1 MEASELLMRT
11 AFLILCWCAA
21 WPVLRSHAQGLPTNS
36 VTEESPTLDDATLHD
51 VMFVDHDF
59 GWAVGEHGAIWH
71 TIDGG
76 KQWFRQQSP
85 VDVKLGGVWFASR
98 ELGWAVGGKSLP
110 YLHTSRGVVL
120 RTIDGGQ
127 TWKEEMSFLPALERV
142 KFFDNDNG
150 VAWGRGSGGEPLG
163 VFVTDDSGRNW
174 RSMAVAPHGC
184 WWNGD
189 FINERVGIVVGSAG
203 QVSRI
208 ANGEA
213 TSLSVE
219 TGGREIRD
227 VKLLLDATGWAVGD
241 DGLILQTRDGGKSWQ
256 AVDILPAEVSEVV
269 DWRCVAVR
277 DKQIWIGG
285 SPGSVVLSSTDRGE
299 TWQGLATGSKTPI
312 SKIAFVDDSHGWA
325 VGEFGTILNT
335 TDGGQTW
342 QAQRGADRRAAV
354 LMLLSSEDQLPLETL
369 AKLSSDGYRTSVHFL
384 RVKKTLENLSKNPSP
399 SPSPEYRGGGLRA
412 DTHHASHQARLAE
425 ALSSVGCSSVT
436 ESYFEM
442 EKLPKHEQQAIL
454 MNEIKTQLRIWRPNV
469 VVVPTENKTSYLD
482 TELVGKAIGQT
493 EGQTDV
499 PPHPTAQ
506 LALKPW
512 QPNRVFAL
520 LPEGERGTH
529 RVLSADAA
537 TLTTKTFAEIGTSA
551 WSLIRTQFQPPAES
565 NEFLLK
571 VSLDG
576 ELTGVVDDL
585 AAGLSLAPGSECRR
599 PTVTPTDFDGQ
610 GQRQLTEKR
619 RNLKNI
625 FRLAEGKPALLGQ
638 VGQMLADLDSAS
650 AASLL
655 FELSTYFRQAGEMDF
670 AASTLELL
678 ARRYPDDPQ
687 VDAALVWLV
696 QFYAS
701 GEAAHVY
708 RPVVS
713 PVALAVAVEEQ
724 GAQTV
729 EPASTT
735 NEDAELVSAVSPRF
749 TRAAEVAQHIAQ
761 TRPLLYSEPM
771 VRVPWAMAQRK
782 RGESEA
788 ADRYLESLTVRA
800 VGEVWQQCGVA
811 ERWIADTT
819 KPAPS
824 KQRVI
829 CRFTGTKPKLDGKL
843 DEEMWKAP
851 GFALGVSISENQ
863 SAASTVVFANDENY
877 LYVAVKCAK
886 DPKLSY
892 ATDGRARTYDADL
905 TGQDRVRLLLDV
917 DRDYTTYFD
926 LAVDHRGWTND
937 ACWQNKS
944 WNPKWFVAAGS
955 DAGQW
960 TCEAAIAWSEL
971 TANPP
976 KIGEAWAISGER
988 LGSEANSKVVGPNDF
1003 CLLLFK

>member
-1 MEASELLMRT
+1 VFKRSAI
-11 AFLILCWCAA
+11 LILCWFAIQ
-21 WPVLRSHAQGLPTNS
+21 PGMGIFAQGLPAPS
-36 VTEESPTLDDATLHD
+36 PAEESPTLDDATLHD
-51 VMFVDHDF
+51 VMFIDRDF

-85 VDVKLGGVWFASR
+85 VDAKLGGVWFASR

-174 RSMAVAPHGC
+174 RSMAVAPLGC

-208 ANGEA
+208 ASGE
-213 TSLSVE
+213 SKPLSIE

-227 VKLLLDATGWAVGD
+227 VKLSLDATGWAVGD
-241 DGLILQTRDGGKSWQ
+241 DGLILQTRDGGNSWDN
-256 AVDILPAEVSEVV
+256 VEILPPEVNEVV
-269 DWRCVAVR
+269 DWRSVAIR
-277 DKQIWIGG
+277 DKQIWIAG

-369 AKLSSDGYRTSVHFL
+369 AKLSSDSYRTVVHFL
-384 RVKKTLENLSKNPSP
+384 REKQGTKDP
-399 SPSPEYRGGGLRA
+399 
-412 DTHHASHQARLAE
+412 THAARLAE

-436 ESYFEM
+436 QSFFEM
-442 EKLPKHEQQAIL
+442 EKLPKHEQHAIL
-454 MNEIKTQLRIWRPNV
+454 INEIKTQLRIWRPHV

-520 LPEGERGTH
+520 LSEGERGTH

-537 TLTTKTFAEIGTSA
+537 TFTTKTFAEIGTSA
-551 WSLIRTQFQPPAES
+551 WSLIRTQFESPAES

-571 VSLDG
+571 VSMDG

-599 PTVTPTDFDGQ
+599 PAATPSDFDGQ

-638 VGQMLADLDSAS
+638 VGQMLAELDSTS

-735 NEDAELVSAVSPRF
+735 NEDAKLVSAVSPRF

-771 VRVPWAMAQRK
+771 VRVPWAMAERK

-843 DEEMWKAP
+843 DEEMWQAP
-851 GFALGVSISENQ
+851 GLALGVSISENQ
-863 SAASTVVFANDENY
+863 SAASSVVFANDENY
-877 LYVAVKCAK
+877 LYVGVKCVK
-886 DPKLSY
+886 NSKLNY
-892 ATDGRARTYDADL
+892 ETDGRARTYDADL
-905 TGQDRVRLLLDV
+905 TGRDRVRLLLDV

-937 ACWQNKS
+937 ACWQDKS
-944 WNPKWFVAAGS
+944 WNPKWFVAADG

-960 TCEAAIAWSEL
+960 TCEAAIPWSEL
-971 TANPP
+971 TAEPP
-976 KIGEAWAISGER
+976 KIGGAWALSASR
-988 LGSEANSKVVGPNDF
+988 LGPALNSKVVGPNDF

>member
-1 MEASELLMRT
+1 MEAQVLFKRF
-11 AFLILCWCAA
+11 AILILCWLAIH
-21 WPVLRSHAQGLPTNS
+21 PGLGTFAQGLPETL
-36 VTEESPTLDDATLHD
+36 TAEESPTLDDATLHD
-51 VMFVDHDF
+51 VMFVDRDF

-85 VDVKLGGVWFASR
+85 VDVKLGGVWFATR

-110 YLHTSRGVVL
+110 YLETSRGVVL

-150 VAWGRGSGGEPLG
+150 VAWGRGSGSEPLG

-174 RSMAVAPHGC
+174 RAMAVAQFGC

-189 FINERVGIVVGSAG
+189 FINERVGVVVGSVG

-208 ANGEA
+208 ASGESK
-213 TSLSVE
+213 SLSIE

-227 VKLLLDATGWAVGD
+227 VKLSLDATGWAVGD
-241 DGLILQTRDGGKSWQ
+241 EGLILQTRDGGNSWED
-256 AVDILPAEVSEVV
+256 VEVLPPEVNEVV
-269 DWRCVAVR
+269 DWRSVAIR
-277 DKQIWIGG
+277 GKQIWIAG
-285 SPGSVVLSSTDRGE
+285 SPGSVVLSSADGGE
-299 TWQGLATGSKTPI
+299 TWQGLATGSKSPI
-312 SKIAFVDDSHGWA
+312 SKIVFVDDSHGWA

-354 LMLLSSEDQLPLETL
+354 LVLLSSGEQLPMETL
-369 AKLSSDGYRTSVHFL
+369 AKLSSDGYRTVVHFL
-384 RVKKTLENLSKNPSP
+384 RTKQSIERPFKNPSP
-399 SPSPEYRGGGLRA
+399 SPSPEYRGGGLRT
-412 DTHHASHQARLAE
+412 DTHNTSHQARLAE
-425 ALSSVGCSSVT
+425 ALSSVGCSSIT
-436 ESYFEM
+436 ESFLNVD
-442 EKLPKHEQQAIL
+442 KLSKHEIDAAL
-454 MNEIKTQLRIWRPNV
+454 ECEIKTQLRIWRPSV
-469 VVVPTENKTSYLD
+469 VVAPNENKTSYLD
-482 TELVGKAIGQT
+482 TQLVGKAILQT
-493 EGQTDV
+493 EGQADV
-499 PPHPTAQ
+499 PPHSTEQ

-512 QPNRVFAL
+512 QPSRVFAL
-520 LPEGERGTH
+520 LPLGERGTH
-529 RVLSADAA
+529 RVVSADAA
-537 TLTTKTFAEIGTSA
+537 TFTTKTLAEIGTTA
-551 WSLIRTQFQPPAES
+551 WSLIRTEFEPPAES

-571 VSLDG
+571 VSLEG

-585 AAGLSLAPGSECRR
+585 AAGLSLAPGGDCRR
-599 PTVTPTDFDGQ
+599 PTAAPSDFDGQ
-610 GQRQLTEKR
+610 GQRQLAEKR

-638 VGQMLADLDSAS
+638 VGQMLAELDDAS

-655 FELSTYFRQAGEMDF
+655 FELSTYFRQAGEMDL
-670 AASTLELL
+670 AGSTLELL

-687 VDAALVWLV
+687 VDVALVWLV

-701 GEAAHVY
+701 GEAAYVY

-713 PVALAVAVEEQ
+713 PVEQAIAVEEDHQ
-724 GAQTV
+724 NV
-729 EPASTT
+729 EPASATDE
-735 NEDAELVSAVSPRF
+735 NREAVANISPRF
-749 TRAAEVAQHIAQ
+749 TRAVEVAQHIAQ

-771 VRVPWAMAQRK
+771 IRVPWAMAQRK

-788 ADRYLESLTVRA
+788 ADQYLESLTIRA
-800 VGEVWQQCGVA
+800 VGETWQQCGVA

-819 KPAPS
+819 KPAPT

-851 GFALGVSISENQ
+851 GVALGVSISEDQ
-863 SAASTVVFANDENY
+863 SASSSVVFANDESY
-877 LYVAVKCAK
+877 LYVGVKCVK
-886 DPKLSY
+886 NSKLSY
-892 ATDGRARTYDADL
+892 ETDGRARTYDADL

-917 DRDYTTYFD
+917 DRDYTSYFD

-937 ACWQNKS
+937 ACWQDKS
-944 WNPKWFVAAGS
+944 WNPKWFVAPGG

-960 TCEAAIAWSEL
+960 TCEAAIPWSEL
-971 TANPP
+971 TAEPP
-976 KIGEAWAISGER
+976 KIGGAWALSVERSG
-988 LGSEANSKVVGPNDF
+988 AKQNSKVVGPNDF